1 MADINTRISDFIW
14 KSLSEKN
21 FTGKKDQ
28 FWESLTDTGTE
39 LWLDTI
45 NIEEAETSWSAEM
58 GAFTSNST
66 FLNDEIQKGMYDVF
80 ISEAKSIVR
89 EIPEENRIKEIA
101 FILNARHGLRLAQ
114 KFGAYVS
121 LELHT
126 DTAHDIKAI
135 QYYGK
140 RIHDICPDKFIVK
153 VPFTAEG
160 VIGAKLLR
168 DSGVKINFTLGFSAR
183 QNVFLTRVTRP
194 DFLNIFVGRIG
205 DYMVNNNLG
214 DGTGAGERAVVAT
227 QNWVTGLSAENPW
240 QTKLLVAS
248 MRNINQI
255 ESLAGADVFTIPPKV
270 AYAGRRELKGP
281 FASRMH
287 ENYDVSIYDSKEEP
301 HIEKFWKVDSKVLT
315 LAEKLISKFPAT
327 GTELIHAAHEA
338 GCEDMFPFLSK
349 EDKVFIATDGK
360 IPVHTRWEKKLS
372 EGKIAPDTLLS
383 LAGLAS
389 FNADQKSL
397 DHRIRS
403 IIE

>member
-14 KSLSEKN
+14 KNLSEKF

-28 FWESLTDTGTE
+28 FWESLFSTGTE

-45 NIEEAETSWSAEM
+45 DIEEAETAWSAEM

-89 EIPEENRIKEIA
+89 DIPEENRIKEIA

-114 KFGAYVS
+114 KFGGYVN

-168 DSGVKINFTLGFSAR
+168 DSGVKTNITLGFSAR
-183 QNVFLTRVTRP
+183 QNVFLTRVSRP
-194 DFLNIFVGRIG
+194 DYLNIFVGRIG
-205 DYMVNNNLG
+205 DYMINNNLG
-214 DGTGAGERAVVAT
+214 DGAGAGERAVIST
-227 QNWVTGLSAENPW
+227 QNWITGLSAENPW

-255 ESLAGADVFTIPPKV
+255 ESLAGADVFTIPPKL
-270 AYAGRRELKGP
+270 ANAGRRELSGQ

-287 ENYDVSIYDSKEEP
+287 ENYEVSIYDSKEEA

-315 LAEKLISKFPAT
+315 LAEKLISKFPST
-327 GTELIHAAHEA
+327 GTELIHIAHEA

-349 EDKVFIATDGK
+349 EDKNFIATDGK
-360 IPVHTRWEKKLS
+360 IPLHTRWEKKLA

-383 LAGLAS
+383 LSGLAS
-389 FNADQKSL
+389 FNADQRLL
-397 DHRIRS
+397 DNRIRS

>member
-14 KSLSEKN
+14 KNLSEKV
-21 FTGKKDQ
+21 FPAKKDP
-28 FWESLTDTGTE
+28 FWESLFNTGTE

-45 NIEEAETSWSAEM
+45 DIEEAEKAWSSEM

-66 FLNDEIQKGMYDVF
+66 FLNDEIQKGTYDVF

-89 EIPEENRIKEIA
+89 DIPEENRIKEIA
-101 FILNARHGLRLAQ
+101 FILNARHGLRLVQ
-114 KFGAYVS
+114 KFGGFVN

-135 QYYGK
+135 LYYGK

-168 DSGVKINFTLGFSAR
+168 DSGVKTNITLGFSAR
-183 QNVFLTRVTRP
+183 QNVFLTKVSRP
-194 DFLNIFVGRIG
+194 DYLNVFVGRIG
-205 DYMVNNNLG
+205 DYLINNNLG
-214 DGTGAGERAVVAT
+214 DGTGAGERAVIST

-255 ESLAGADVFTIPPKV
+255 ESLAGADVFTIPPKL
-270 AYAGRRELKGP
+270 AYNGRRELSNQ
-281 FASRMH
+281 FSSRMH
-287 ENYDVSIYDSKEEP
+287 ENYDVSIYDSKEEA
-301 HIEKFWKVDSKVLT
+301 HIEKFWKVDSNVLT
-315 LAEKLISKFPAT
+315 LAEKLISKFPAS
-327 GTELIHAAHEA
+327 GTELVHLAHET

-349 EDKVFIATDGK
+349 EDKNFITADGK
-360 IPVHTRWEKKLS
+360 IPLHNRWEKKLA

-389 FNADQKSL
+389 FTADQRLL
-397 DHRIRS
+397 DNRIRS